1 MKNAL
6 QNIDKTDFEMLI
18 KFASRSNVLFGVEV
32 PALIYMPYR
41 FVKIDLPELF
51 SSLNIEEIF
60 KTICSN
66 HNIEEKEINQIEIIS
81 FLLWIKDEIEAI
93 QKLEQT
99 HLSSTPDPDME
110 AAGVQ
115 ELNQLGEINTIDS
128 LAGGDI
134 LKWELVE
141 QLPYN
146 KVFDKLLKNL
156 IENKVN
162 KNYHKIISSKKK

>member
-1 MKNAL
+1 MTNDL
-6 QNIDKTDFEMLI
+6 QNIDKTDFDMLI
-18 KFASRSNVLFGVEV
+18 RFATRSNVLFGVEV

-41 FVKIDLPELF
+41 FVKIELPEMLG
-51 SSLNIEEIF
+51 SMNVTELF
-60 KTICSN
+60 KTICEIHS
-66 HNIEEKEINQIEIIS
+66 IEEKETTQIEIIS
-81 FLLWIKDEIEAI
+81 FLLWLKDEAEAI
-93 QKLEQT
+93 QQLEQT

-141 QLPYN
+141 QLPYH

-156 IENKVN
+156 IENRVN
-162 KNYHKIISSKKK
+162 KKYHKIISSKKK